1 MQVIDMDEILKQLG
15 NEIRAARKDRNLT
28 QQQLAD
34 HTGHGLRHIQ
44 RIEMGKVNPTFEMLY
59 VLIHELGISA
69 DALFF
74 PDLTDSE
81 KEMRHLQAKLNACT
95 EEERQIIIQTMD
107 YLASQFLIQHQT
119 QQAKKEEEKELTGAG
134 V

>member
-1 MQVIDMDEILKQLG
+1 MEDILLNLG
-15 NEIRAARKDRNLT
+15 QELRKARKSRNMT

-34 HTGHGLRHIQ
+34 DTNRGLRHIQ
-44 RIEMGKVNPTFEMLY
+44 RIELGKVNPTFEMLY
-59 VLIHELGISA
+59 VLVHELGISA
-69 DALFF
+69 DPLFF
-74 PDLTDSE
+74 PEMSESE

-119 QQAKKEEEKELTGAG
+119 NTQKELVGAG
-134 V
+134 I